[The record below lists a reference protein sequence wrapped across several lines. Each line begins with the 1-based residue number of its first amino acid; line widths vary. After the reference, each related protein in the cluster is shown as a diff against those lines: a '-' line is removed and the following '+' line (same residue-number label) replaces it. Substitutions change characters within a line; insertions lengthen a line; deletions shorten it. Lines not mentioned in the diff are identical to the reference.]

1 MLGGFVRG
9 MGYGIIH
16 AQGKIIMSCLK
27 RTWIMFFTAVCAVV
41 VHAVDNP
48 SFEGGFDNW
57 TAGKN
62 MSIDGEVFHSGG
74 AAAKVVVDDPLK
86 DEVYLSRTLP
96 IIGGAGYA
104 ASCWIRTENVEL
116 SKCRDTSVGAGMII
130 EWADADGRYIG
141 WGSST
146 YNNFGTRDWF
156 QIKSGPLR
164 APPNAARALITL
176 CLRGKG
182 TAWFDD
188 FSFNKSLES
197 VKKASPIDGI
207 VLTNNTPAFA
217 WTMCT
222 GVTNYVL
229 RLSRNRTFPN
239 GGEIVINC
247 GGRLRYQLWRPL
259 VKGRWYWKVTAT
271 GMDDNNPWSF
281 GQEAEESADCLPP
294 LVIGTAARVTS
305 SKQSFSVWV
314 SDSSGVMPFAE
325 YAGGKSSARGDI
337 RDGKFK
343 LVISPPPEGW
353 KRGITDSDII
363 TRDAA
368 GNIGRFRFYLLNAP
382 KPANV
387 VTMDHNG
394 NYRLNGAPYFPLGI
408 YQVTKPYLREVRDA
422 GFDVVHMYRWE
433 KIAESEPCRDYLDA
447 CAEVG
452 LRAFVGFDRGTYTKN
467 GLKDGNQR
475 AIISR
480 IEALADHSAL
490 FCWYLYD
497 EPELL
502 SQFVSPDMMADYASL
517 IRALDPWHPVVMS
530 TWANANYRSAWDSHW
545 TQSYGRPHDVFIDFG
560 KYRAKLGDSPI
571 TLILGAYDDGLSRRL
586 RQKELIDPDEFWLD
600 VACFRASA
608 NIGIANGTNGLMWWW
623 FAKEDGSYY
632 SASKSPRAWRDLT
645 TVVREI
651 AALRPLLAEAGEV
664 SRGVCGDPESEV
676 VWWAKRT
683 SSRTVAFVV
692 NTSDK
697 STNVNLDLP
706 GLGCRKIVLD
716 RYEVRQIDDK

>member
-1 MLGGFVRG
+1 MT
-9 MGYGIIH
+9 
-16 AQGKIIMSCLK
+16 SCL
-27 RTWIMFFTAVCAVV
+27 RIACSLFLATACAVV
-41 VHAVDNP
+41 VHAIDNP
-48 SFEGGFDNW
+48 SFESGFDNW
-57 TAGKN
+57 KSGMN
-62 MSIDGEVFHSGG
+62 MSIDSVVFHSGS
-74 AAAKVVVDDPLK
+74 ASAKVAVADPLK
-86 DEVYLSRTLP
+86 DDVYLSRTLP
-96 IIGGAGYA
+96 VVGGAGYA
-104 ASCWIRTENVEL
+104 ASCWIRTENVKL
-116 SKCRDTSVGAGMII
+116 ATCRDTSVGAGMIV

-141 WGSST
+141 WGAST
-146 YNNFGTRDWF
+146 YNNFGTRNWF
-156 QIKSGPLR
+156 QIKSGPMR

-188 FSFNKSLES
+188 FAFCKLIES
-197 VKKASPIDGI
+197 VKKASPTDGI

-229 RLSRNRTFPN
+229 RLSRDMAFTN
-239 GGEIVINC
+239 GGEIAVNC
-247 GGRLRYQLWRPL
+247 GGRLRHQIEHPL
-259 VKGRWYWKVTAT
+259 SKGRWYWKVTAT
-271 GMDDNNPWSF
+271 GMDDDHPWSF
-281 GQEAEESADCLPP
+281 EQKAEKSADCLPP
-294 LVIGTAARVTS
+294 IVVDVAARVTNAM
-305 SKQSFSVWV
+305 QSFTVLV
-314 SDSSGVMPFAE
+314 KDSSGEKPFVSF
-325 YAGGKSSARGDI
+325 AGGKSTARAVV
-337 RDGKFK
+337 RDGVFK
-343 LVISPPPEGW
+343 IVVSPPSEGW
-353 KRGITDSDII
+353 KRGVTDADMI
-363 TRDAA
+363 TRDLA

-382 KPANV
+382 KPANT

-433 KIAESEPCRDYLDA
+433 KIAESEPCRDYLNA

-452 LRAFVGFDRGTYTKN
+452 LRAFVGFDRGIYTKN

-475 AIISR
+475 AIVSR

-502 SQFVSPDMMADYASL
+502 SQFVSPDMMEDYANL

-530 TWANANYRSAWDSHW
+530 TWANANYRRAWDSHW
-545 TQSYGRPHDVFIDFG
+545 TQSYGRPHDVFTDFG

-571 TLILGAYDDGLSRRL
+571 TLILGAYDDGLSRKL
-586 RQKELIDPDEFWLD
+586 RQKEPIDPCDFWLD
-600 VACFRASA
+600 AACFRASA
-608 NIGIANGTNGLMWWW
+608 NIGIANGANGLMWWW

-664 SRGVCGDPESEV
+664 SRGVCGDPGSEV
-676 VWWAKRT
+676 VWWAKKT
-683 SSRTVAFVV
+683 SSCTVAFVV

-697 STNVNLDLP
+697 SAEVNLNLP
-706 GLGCRKIVLD
+706 GIGCRKIALD
-716 RYEVRQIDDK
+716 GYEVRQVGGK